1 MRLIYND
8 CVFEGL
14 CPYTE
19 NEKSLFTG
27 YMGSVQYVSE
37 NKETFIEVYSEFK

>member
-1 MRLIYND
+1 MTVSLKAF
-8 CVFEGL
+8 VH
-14 CPYTE
+14 TE